1 MPTRKNASVQ
11 RPVVFDVALAVL
23 APGGFA
29 SLFGGGIA
37 EAATAVLTEY
47 GYLALLLFVFAE
59 TSMLFPFLPS
69 ELVVS
74 AAAALL
80 VTGPLS
86 LAAFV
91 CVTAVG
97 GVCGSLFAYYAFG
110 AGSSKLVTRFGSRVR
125 VSETEIERSR
135 HWFRRWGES
144 SVLWGRLLPGV
155 RSLISIPAGF
165 AGMGVGQF
173 AVYSGVGTGLFAAD
187 VGRLVLVGVEVG
199 LLNAFFAA
207 LSSLAAASVGATQ
220 GAPVLAVA
228 MVLLG
233 LFALLLARNAYAA
246 RSREP

>member
-1 MPTRKNASVQ
+1 MPTRKSASVQ

-69 ELVVS
+69 ELVVP

-80 VTGPLS
+80 VTGPLT

-144 SVLWGRLLPGV
+144 SVLWGRLFPGI
-155 RSLISIPAGF
+155 RSLISISVGF

-173 AVYSGVGTGLFAAD
+173 AVYSGVGTGLLAAG
-187 VGRLVLVGVEVG
+187 VGGLVLVGVEVG
-199 LLNAFFAA
+199 LLDAFFAA
-207 LSSLAAASVGATQ
+207 LSSLAAASVGAAQ